1 MSLSPALSPVFGLP
15 RYFKFIGDVLSAPLL
30 FEEGVGLEGR
40 GGSHCHGVSFRVNK
54 GRREVYT
61 RHSIAFDRPYWTGER
76 ARISNEN
83 KLAESMKDAE
93 KKNGRMSSTGRAK
106 VWN

>member
-1 MSLSPALSPVFGLP
+1 M
-15 RYFKFIGDVLSAPLL
+15 
-30 FEEGVGLEGR
+30 
-40 GGSHCHGVSFRVNK
+40 
-54 GRREVYT
+54 YT

>member
-1 MSLSPALSPVFGLP
+1 M
-15 RYFKFIGDVLSAPLL
+15 
-30 FEEGVGLEGR
+30 
-40 GGSHCHGVSFRVNK
+40 
-54 GRREVYT
+54 YT

-93 KKNGRMSSTGRAK
+93 KKKWTDVVYAGTGKSLELIFFRLK
-106 VWN
+106 SFSLSLFFIFSLIRILHRREFFFFRGSRVV